1 MVGPV
6 GVGKSS
12 LLQCLLGELQ
22 PLKGSV
28 SIEGK
33 VSYASQDA
41 WVFSATLRENILF
54 GQAYKPA
61 WYNSV
66 IEACALDKVSQL
78 CSESL
83 DFKTCRP
90 HSRLPGFVSPC
101 ITLAFTI
108 KGHKTLITDGK
119 GPGDPTTCSCPHWH
133 VSFNSLRRT

>member
-22 PLKGSV
+22 PLKGTV

-54 GQAYKPA
+54 GQPYEPA

-66 IEACALDKVSQL
+66 IEACALDKVSYVI
-78 CSESL
+78 CH
-83 DFKTCRP
+83 KC
-90 HSRLPGFVSPC
+90 VS
-101 ITLAFTI
+101 
-108 KGHKTLITDGK
+108 
-119 GPGDPTTCSCPHWH
+119 
-133 VSFNSLRRT
+133 

>member
-1 MVGPV
+1 VVGPV

-22 PLKGSV
+22 PLKGAV

-54 GQAYKPA
+54 GQPYKPA

-66 IEACALDKVSQL
+66 IEACALDKVSYM
-78 CSESL
+78 
-83 DFKTCRP
+83 F
-90 HSRLPGFVSPC
+90 
-101 ITLAFTI
+101 
-108 KGHKTLITDGK
+108 LIARNFQEIQ
-119 GPGDPTTCSCPHWH
+119 
-133 VSFNSLRRT
+133 VLRFSQIID